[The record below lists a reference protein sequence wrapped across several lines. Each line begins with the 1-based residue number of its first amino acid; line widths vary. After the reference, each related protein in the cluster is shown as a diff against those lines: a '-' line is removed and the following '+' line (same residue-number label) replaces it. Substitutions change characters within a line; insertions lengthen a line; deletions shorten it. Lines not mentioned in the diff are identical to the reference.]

1 MKNNLLSLGQFPKK
15 GYSMSLQQ
23 NSIKVYVV
31 NRKLILKLPLSK
43 NKTFKI
49 GIQVLEKEH
58 FDATLKAVHWL
69 WHYMFGHLNFIS
81 SNRLQS
87 KKMVQGLPQIME
99 PHNRYVKIV
108 M

>member
-1 MKNNLLSLGQFPKK
+1 
-15 GYSMSLQQ
+15 MSLQQ

-58 FDATLKAVHWL
+58 FAATLKVVHWL